1 MLDHRPVSAPT
12 PIRPAVAP
20 HPTIPDDETI
30 EPAPIT
36 SNAHFIPLVPSPPNA
51 ETVQVP
57 PAKQMLGGVL
67 DYNIKACPGPA
78 GSRTPNTNDVPA
90 ASGKATHG
98 SDEPSLR
105 PVSPVRPE
113 FSPSI
118 CTLSVRR
125 ESVPNAH
132 TTLLR
137 PELPSNHPLHLD
149 MTSTLLS
156 ISQRP
161 DAFNSPAPS
170 GSRQDYNTP
179 TPSFLV

>member
-1 MLDHRPVSAPT
+1 MLDHLPVSAPT
-12 PIRPAVAP
+12 PICPTVAP

-30 EPAPIT
+30 EPAPMT

-57 PAKQMLGGVL
+57 PAKQTLARVL
-67 DYNIKACPGPA
+67 DYNIKACPGA

-105 PVSPVRPE
+105 PLNRVGPA

-118 CTLSVRR
+118 CTLSMRR

-149 MTSTLLS
+149 MTSSLLS
-156 ISQRP
+156 ISQHP

-170 GSRQDYNTP
+170 GSHQDYHTP